1 MCFPAQTKFL
11 LCFFY
16 GAIEKAKA
24 KRERRGASR
33 ARHKRKREQRA
44 RLCPSPPKNTQGVW
58 LAAQSPGSKVRG
70 KVSFV
75 PSIPLVLKDAD
86 AHPYSHINTCLHTY
100 THIHTHLYLLE
111 GGSDLSLCSANQ
123 KTVLTP
129 RCVPHRRG
137 AAVGTSAGLR
147 FAFAATLLLY
157 AVQRLVT
164 DSNNNQ

>member
-111 GGSDLSLCSANQ
+111 GGSDLSVLGQPENSAHPSVCSTPSRSRCGNISGFEVCFRGHSAPLRCT
-123 KTVLTP
+123 KT
-129 RCVPHRRG
+129 RYG
-137 AAVGTSAGLR
+137 
-147 FAFAATLLLY
+147 
-157 AVQRLVT
+157 
-164 DSNNNQ
+164 